1 MIMCQQQFDAEVQDE
16 ELQYEEKMSD
26 FGEMLFELGCYM
38 NRVRVE
44 EIEADLEA
52 HKQAGYVERMYE
64 QADLRRKANRE
75 NGNG

>member
-1 MIMCQQQFDAEVQDE
+1 MCQQQYQAEVQSE
-16 ELQYEEKMSD
+16 EYEEEQMSD
-26 FGEMLFELGCYM
+26 MGEMLFELGCYM

>member
-1 MIMCQQQFDAEVQDE
+1 MIMCQQQYQAEVQSE
-16 ELQYEEKMSD
+16 EYEEEQMSD
-26 FGEMLFELGCYM
+26 MGEMLFELGCYM